1 MANLFDGIQKS
12 LINTVNNT
20 FGYMVS
26 WSPNA
31 GGPAK
36 IAKCLYK
43 DPSDKYKIGEVD
55 YFPNS
60 FSFEYKKED
69 LPGLV
74 DSVQNGTD
82 ERIFIYEIGSDISTA
97 EQFKVMSFRAKFDG
111 KTYHSLIN
119 KIEE

>member
-1 MANLFDGIQKS
+1 MNLFDGIQKS

-26 WSPNA
+26 WTPAA

-43 DPSDKYKIGEVD
+43 DPSEKYQIGEVK

-60 FSFEYKKED
+60 FQFEYKNED
-69 LPGLV
+69 LIGLYEA
-74 DSVQNGTD
+74 VQANETD

-97 EQFKVMSFRAKFDG
+97 IEYQVKSFRAKFDG
-111 KTYHSLIN
+111 KIYHAYIE
-119 KIEE
+119 KII